1 MQCSQL
7 YVEAYYV
14 DEHRGKDAA
23 KLHHRL
29 DIMTEREADYVTLF
43 LYMSPQSL
51 QTDSPWYGVLH
62 CIAMKN
68 FIRLICIDEAYTVLQ
83 DGCFRPEFDSSVGT
97 R

>member
-62 CIAMKN
+62 CIAMKI
-68 FIRLICIDEAYTVLQ
+68 FIRLICIDEAHTVLQ